1 MVPCEVLS
9 SRQRKLPTGFVR
21 RTPRY
26 FISFM
31 NLTNL
36 MISFSSLQKSLKK
49 EYPQNNIYIFAG
61 VLVLSCWKKRE
72 SGEIPGLSPQL

>member
-1 MVPCEVLS
+1 MVPCEVLN

-31 NLTNL
+31 NLTDYYYSVGL
-36 MISFSSLQKSLKK
+36 MSCNPRFVSFP
-49 EYPQNNIYIFAG
+49 YYIRNSRFNHTAITG
-61 VLVLSCWKKRE
+61 
-72 SGEIPGLSPQL
+72 SGIIT